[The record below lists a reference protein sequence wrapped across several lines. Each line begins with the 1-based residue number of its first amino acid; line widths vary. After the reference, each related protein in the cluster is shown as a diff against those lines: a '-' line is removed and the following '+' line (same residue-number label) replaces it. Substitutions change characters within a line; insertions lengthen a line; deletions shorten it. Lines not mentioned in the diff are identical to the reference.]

1 VDPTDHRNFREAL
14 GRFATGITVVTMTAP
29 SPVGATVGESVAQVL
44 GRDVFGIT
52 VNAFMSV
59 SLDPPLVA
67 VSIDRLARAHDTLL
81 TAKRFGVSVLAE
93 GQAHLSDQFAGRPVA
108 HPVRPFEE
116 LDGFPVIRGAIAQ
129 LVVASHSSHPA
140 GDHTIFVGRVQALRS
155 FEGEP
160 LLYFRSAYHRL
171 PEPAQPR

>member
-1 VDPTDHRNFREAL
+1 MNPTDHRHFREVL
-14 GRFATGITVVTMTAP
+14 GRFATGITVVTMAVPSSAGAP
-29 SPVGATVGESVAQVL
+29 AGENAPPFD
-44 GRDVFGIT
+44 RAVFGIT

-81 TAKRFGVSVLAE
+81 EAERFGVSVLAE

-108 HPVRPFEE
+108 HPVMPFEE
-116 LDGFPVIRGAIAQ
+116 LDGFPVVRGAIAQ
-129 LVVASHSSHPA
+129 LVLASHSFHPA
-140 GDHTIFVGRVQALRS
+140 GDHTIFVGRVLALRS

-171 PEPAQPR
+171 PQPAQPR

>member
-1 VDPTDHRNFREAL
+1 MNSTDHRNFREAL

-29 SPVGATVGESVAQVL
+29 LRGNPPAGDEESL
-44 GRDVFGIT
+44 YPDLETFGIT

-67 VSIDRLARAHDTLL
+67 ISIDQLALAHATLL
-81 TAKRFGVSVLAE
+81 TAERFGVSVLAE

-108 HPVRPFEE
+108 RPGQPFEE
-116 LDGFPVIRGAIAQ
+116 LDGFPVVRGAIAQ
-129 LVVASHSSHPA
+129 LVLSRHSYHSA
-140 GDHTIFVGRVQALRS
+140 GDHTIFVGRVLALRS
-155 FEGEP
+155 FGGEP